1 MPHMEQK
8 TLVATFGDLPLDVQ
22 QSVARFL
29 VGCKL
34 GEIVDAR
41 AHGVNE
47 IDIQYFRH
55 GTVHR
60 LIWDNTTHKMLG
72 GTEPAVIQHVLQQLT
87 PAAQQAVKAGGETLR
102 NLKIKHG
109 DQDDKEY
116 LHVHYVD
123 SARHLTS
130 TKLAMDGSPYR
141 KH

>member
-1 MPHMEQK
+1 MNDLETK
-8 TLVATFGDLPLDVQ
+8 TLVPSFGELPVDVQ
-22 QSVARFL
+22 NSVARFL

-34 GEIVDAR
+34 GEIVDAH

-47 IDIQYFRH
+47 IEVQYFRH

-72 GTEPAVIQHVLQQLT
+72 GTEPVVMQHVLSQLL
-87 PAAQQAVKAGGETLR
+87 PAAQQAVKGGGETLR
-102 NLKIKHG
+102 NLKIKHSE
-109 DQDDKEY
+109 QDDREY

-123 SARHLTS
+123 SCRRLTS
-130 TKLAMDGSPYR
+130 IKLEMDGSAYR